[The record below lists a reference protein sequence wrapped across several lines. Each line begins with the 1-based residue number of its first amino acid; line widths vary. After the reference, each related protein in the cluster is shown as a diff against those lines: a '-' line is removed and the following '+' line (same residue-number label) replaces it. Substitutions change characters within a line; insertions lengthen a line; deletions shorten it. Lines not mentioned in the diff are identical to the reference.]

1 MSSVVIAG
9 DTSGSVTLQAPATAG
24 SPILTLP
31 TTSGTLLTSAT
42 NNISASNITT
52 GTLPYAQ
59 LPTGSVLQVV
69 QASTTSR
76 TAVSNTSTYAATS
89 LTASI
94 TPKFAT
100 SKILVLIVAGS
111 YIQRIGTGLADFGM
125 GFAIYRNGSSVF
137 QDSTAYNG
145 LYISTVSANVVDNV
159 RSHISTNYLDSPA
172 TTSSTT
178 YTLYINAYQGNSAI
192 GDGTAPSTITLMEIA
207 G

>member
-69 QASTTSR
+69 QVQTTNTTSTTSTSF
-76 TAVSNTSTYAATS
+76 TAVSGM
-89 LTASI
+89 TASI
-94 TPKFAT
+94 TPKFST
-100 SKILVLIVAGS
+100 SKILVIVNIAMQTVNNGTGSGGAGIAIYKNGS
-111 YIQRIGTGLADFGM
+111 YLSGDTAGYVSFYTNLSSTSPRTRIPM
-125 GFAIYRNGSSVF
+125 I
-137 QDSTAYNG
+137 
-145 LYISTVSANVVDNV
+145 
-159 RSHISTNYLDSPA
+159 YLDSPA

-178 YTLYINAYQGNSAI
+178 YALYFAAWNSNQSNTN
-192 GDGTAPSTITLMEIA
+192 DGGQQSNITLMEIA